1 MICLFIYKPSW
12 YFIQA
17 YVKEINPLE
26 LYCIFKIA
34 YKCML
39 LLHILVFDKNHFD
52 IFVLAA

>member
-1 MICLFIYKPSW
+1 M
-12 YFIQA
+12 QA

-26 LYCIFKIA
+26 LYCIFIIA

-39 LLHILVFDKNHFD
+39 LLHRLVFVKNHFD

>member
-1 MICLFIYKPSW
+1 MICLSIREPPW
-12 YFIQA
+12 YFVQA

-26 LYCIFKIA
+26 LYCMFIIA

-39 LLHILVFDKNHFD
+39 LLHILVFVKNHFD

>member
-1 MICLFIYKPSW
+1 MICLFSCKPPW
-12 YFIQA
+12 YFMQA

-26 LYCIFKIA
+26 LYCIFIIA

-39 LLHILVFDKNHFD
+39 LLHRLVFVKNHFD